1 MMWAIVLMQVTVMFF
16 CTSMLN
22 ALSLD
27 FSALRS
33 GENKQLQAQVKH
45 VRTYTTRRLE
55 IGGKFAKVEGR
66 NKTYEVYIAQSSS
79 VWKAIV
85 VESDARRYHSHNTFA
100 LGTGLGYK
108 GFSATGGARVEYKST
123 RNTFARGALK
133 YVRKWKWVNLTGHL
147 EGLSDGNNE
156 RIDHKLEVKIPH
168 KHIYVAFRTERVRS
182 VSTDIISFGVTF

>member
-1 MMWAIVLMQVTVMFF
+1 MMRAIVLIQVVMMFF
-16 CTSMLN
+16 CVSPIN

-45 VRTYTTRRLE
+45 VRTSTTSRLE

-66 NKTYEVYIAQSSS
+66 NETYEAYIAQSSS
-79 VWKAIV
+79 IWKAVV
-85 VESDARRYHSHNTFA
+85 VESDVRRYHSHDTFA

-123 RNTFARGALK
+123 RSTLARGTLK
-133 YVRKWKWVNLTGHL
+133 YVRKWKWINLTGSL
-147 EGLSDGNNE
+147 EGLSDGKNE
-156 RIDHKLEVKIPH
+156 RLDHKFGVKVPH
-168 KHIYVAFRTERVRS
+168 KYIYIALRTERVRS
-182 VSTDIISFGVTF
+182 VSTDGISFGVVF